1 MTHDVSSFFQNVLL
15 VGHLPW
21 IIVVNDIGHSIF
33 ISSVGHDADMSFEDY
48 NIATLPCFYFWDICG
63 QGNCCVWKKYIQ
75 VSPAGSLC
83 LHPARLPYN
92 LVGVPGYPRPQALV
106 DHIRHI
112 STHKPLHQ
120 CTLRNYRQDNRSH
133 SSGFCILDVYSHR
146 PVHRSEY
153 LTGHLH
159 RHHPDPRYYEAAVSC
174 PYNRPPAWLP
184 RYAGNVSAHK
194 YNTAKY
200 KKYYHY
206 RIIHCWIFACH
217 VRTHILTPFCSE
229 NTSF

>member
-1 MTHDVSSFFQNVLL
+1 MLL
-15 VGHLPW
+15 FLRHLW
-21 IIVVNDIGHSIF
+21 S
-33 ISSVGHDADMSFEDY
+33 
-48 NIATLPCFYFWDICG
+48 G
-63 QGNCCVWKKYIQ
+63 QLLCVKKIY
-75 VSPAGSLC
+75 SGFAPAGSLC

-120 CTLRNYRQDNRSH
+120 CTLRSYRQDSRSH

-194 YNTAKY
+194 IQYCKIQKVLLLSHNTLLNLCVSCPNAY
-200 KKYYHY
+200 SH
-206 RIIHCWIFACH
+206 
-217 VRTHILTPFCSE
+217 PFLFWEYQFLAQSA
-229 NTSF
+229 TL

>member
-1 MTHDVSSFFQNVLL
+1 MPICLSKITISPPCHASISETS
-15 VGHLPW
+15 
-21 IIVVNDIGHSIF
+21 VVR
-33 ISSVGHDADMSFEDY
+33 
-48 NIATLPCFYFWDICG
+48 ATAVCEKIYSGFA
-63 QGNCCVWKKYIQ
+63 
-75 VSPAGSLC
+75 PAGSLC

-120 CTLRNYRQDNRSH
+120 CTLRSYRQDSRSH

-174 PYNRPPAWLP
+174 PYNRPPA
-184 RYAGNVSAHK
+184 
-194 YNTAKY
+194 
-200 KKYYHY
+200 
-206 RIIHCWIFACH
+206 
-217 VRTHILTPFCSE
+217 
-229 NTSF
+229 